1 MLIQC
6 PNCQTTYKVS
16 DEVLKGTT
24 PAFRC
29 SRCKHTFEL
38 EGDDSPRD
46 LPEVTHL
53 SEAAVAR
60 EVFRRRG
67 AELPFAPKP
76 ERPTPTS
83 SGPVIVNESIETR
96 LG

>member
-38 EGDDSPRD
+38 EANDAPRE
-46 LPEVTHL
+46 LPQVTHL
-53 SEAAVAR
+53 SEAAGG

-67 AELPFAPKP
+67 AELAVCA
-76 ERPTPTS
+76 ETGAGQHRCRT
-83 SGPVIVNESIETR
+83 GHLQRIIETG